1 MVETLQ
7 VPVKTSKVQWSEPY
21 ILCKKIQLKIVTNV
35 SYPKDETSRGH
46 RKLNQQPQL
55 FRRDMQ
61 QQKHHKNQN
70 RGKTWAQNIWT

>member
-7 VPVKTSKVQWSEPY
+7 VRVKTSKVQWSEPY
-21 ILCKKIQLKIVTNV
+21 ILCKNFQLEIVIIV

-61 QQKHHKNQN
+61 QQKHHKNQI
-70 RGKTWAQNIWT
+70 RGKTKAENKWT

>member
-7 VPVKTSKVQWSEPY
+7 VRVKTSKVQWSEPY
-21 ILCKKIQLKIVTNV
+21 KLCKNFQLKIGIIV

-61 QQKHHKNQN
+61 QQKHHKNQI
-70 RGKTWAQNIWT
+70 RGKT